1 MMRNHGSGGLGGR
14 GMQKL
19 RFLTAN
25 PKSSRCVR
33 FPTRSLRFSDEFAV
47 LGLTPFASKADVKQ
61 AYKRLA
67 LKYHPDVMK
76 GENLPEK
83 QDIFREIKSSYESLM
98 DKFEEEEQQVQMD
111 YYDEYDEWD
120 EWMGFEGGM
129 PMVYNSS

>member
-83 QDIFREIKSSYESLM
+83 QDIFREIKSSYEKQLRKMKDFDTNLASLKS
-98 DKFEEEEQQVQMD
+98 DQSKGLAFFGES
-111 YYDEYDEWD
+111 
-120 EWMGFEGGM
+120 FT
-129 PMVYNSS
+129 SK